1 MLPSAQNQLKGNS
14 ALFER
19 QPGLSLSLARVQI
32 YDTSAVSSKLKLI
45 ASGEHVPTTP
55 GNLTAWETHVTLKSH
70 LHGFC
75 SGGQISLR
83 FELLRAQVCAR

>member
-1 MLPSAQNQLKGNS
+1 M
-14 ALFER
+14 
-19 QPGLSLSLARVQI
+19 QI
-32 YDTSAVSSKLKLI
+32 YDTSNLSSKLKLV
-45 ASGEHVPTTP
+45 ASGEHTPLMP

-83 FELLRAQVCAR
+83 FELLRPQASALPDDRHCQLHHHFYHTWQ